1 MTIIGNHV
9 SFKLNVKLMWEKKET
24 DISFM
29 FEKIKEMEN
38 NPLSDI
44 WEFSWNNG
52 KKSYDI

>member
-9 SFKLNVKLMWEKKET
+9 SFELNVKLMWEKKET

-44 WEFSWNNG
+44 
-52 KKSYDI
+52 

>member
-9 SFKLNVKLMWEKKET
+9 SFKLYVKRMWERKET

-44 WEFSWNNG
+44 
-52 KKSYDI
+52 